1 MKTLILNRERVYKL
15 LPMAECMEVM
25 AAALQ
30 SLAKGEVVLPLRPL
44 MRLPEHKGLMG
55 LMPSYSSTLNAMGL
69 KVLTIFHG
77 KENSEHDSHKGAVLL
92 FDGEHGGLRAIMD
105 AASLTA
111 IRTAAVSGVA
121 TRVCAREDAHV
132 LALLG
137 SGVQAQTH
145 LEAMCLA
152 REITHIRVWSRNFE
166 HAHRFAQRN
175 ASASYQI
182 EACEF
187 AQYAVAGADLIC
199 TVTAATEPVLQ
210 GEWLKPGAHLN
221 VVGSSTP
228 RAREVDT
235 PTMLHSRL
243 FVDRRESAL
252 HEAGDFIIPKQEGAV
267 DDNHIL
273 GELGEMLL
281 GKVAAR
287 SNDDEITLFKSLGL
301 AIEDLAA
308 AQHVYE
314 KAVAKNVGVWLE
326 I

>member
-1 MKTLILNRERVYKL
+1 
-15 LPMAECMEVM
+15 
-25 AAALQ
+25 
-30 SLAKGEVVLPLRPL
+30 
-44 MRLPEHKGLMG
+44 
-55 LMPSYSSTLNAMGL
+55 
-69 KVLTIFHG
+69 
-77 KENSEHDSHKGAVLL
+77 
-92 FDGEHGGLRAIMD
+92 
-105 AASLTA
+105 
-111 IRTAAVSGVA
+111 
-121 TRVCAREDAHV
+121 
-132 LALLG
+132 
-137 SGVQAQTH
+137 
-145 LEAMCLA
+145 
-152 REITHIRVWSRNFE
+152 
-166 HAHRFAQRN
+166 
-175 ASASYQI
+175 
-182 EACEF
+182 
-187 AQYAVAGADLIC
+187 
-199 TVTAATEPVLQ
+199 
-210 GEWLKPGAHLN
+210 LKPGAHLN